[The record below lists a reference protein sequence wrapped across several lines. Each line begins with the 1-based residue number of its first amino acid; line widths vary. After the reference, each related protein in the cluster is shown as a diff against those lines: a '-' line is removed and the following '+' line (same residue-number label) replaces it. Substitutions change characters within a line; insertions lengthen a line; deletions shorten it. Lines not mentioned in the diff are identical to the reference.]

1 MHCPIS
7 FWPPPLPPS
16 LSNGDSGNL
25 FGTFL
30 PFPVQ
35 SNFHFELGC
44 LSVID
49 AQNHHGKSF
58 AAPKSRKCPFQ
69 HEKSCSKPS
78 GQTGNAQIQK
88 HQKGASFILLS
99 YHCKFI
105 CLILSKIF
113 RGQGNNDP
121 NFFQRFT
128 SDPRQIERNICG
140 IEEPYSHTKSLSG
153 MFYSLHSW
161 FTTEK
166 VMEVLLQQKWA
177 HRCCLRNCA
186 EVSTILFMLHCYVF
200 FKGNILSGTMPVT
213 TQSLEIWIK
222 RDNGR
227 EI

>member
-7 FWPPPLPPS
+7 FWPPPPPPS

-30 PFPVQ
+30 PF
-35 SNFHFELGC
+35 
-44 LSVID
+44 
-49 AQNHHGKSF
+49 
-58 AAPKSRKCPFQ
+58 Q
-69 HEKSCSKPS
+69 HEKSCSQPS

-213 TQSLEIWIK
+213 TQSLEIGIK

>member
-1 MHCPIS
+1 MARQSNWLFLLIIFKACYLCELYLNLFLEIKINCTNFCQWIILLSPVLPFSKAWPRFRSTVGKSFFLKVPHLFVHCPIS
-7 FWPPPLPPS
+7 FWPPPPPPS

-99 YHCKFI
+99 YH
-105 CLILSKIF
+105 
-113 RGQGNNDP
+113 
-121 NFFQRFT
+121 
-128 SDPRQIERNICG
+128 
-140 IEEPYSHTKSLSG
+140 
-153 MFYSLHSW
+153 W
-161 FTTEK
+161 
-166 VMEVLLQQKWA
+166 
-177 HRCCLRNCA
+177 
-186 EVSTILFMLHCYVF
+186 
-200 FKGNILSGTMPVT
+200 
-213 TQSLEIWIK
+213 
-222 RDNGR
+222 
-227 EI
+227 